1 MTVAAKW
8 RRMSARVDE
17 VSAAVNSGSIDEC
30 PDAVAGA
37 LDALYDLW
45 EAWRSART
53 GVGVTVKV
61 VDDDRAVSGEPDG
74 ETAAAL
80 VFGRGGKTHAMV
92 EFGDLTDTFSDTF
105 RDLYGVWRWQPY
117 TDPNPRYR
125 TRCAWYAQHVAGQ
138 EVLPPFM
145 RALAWL
151 KTQSEVSP

>member
-1 MTVAAKW
+1 MTVAANW
-8 RRMSARVDE
+8 RRLSARVEE
-17 VSAAVNSGSIDEC
+17 VNAAVNSGSIVEC

-45 EAWRSART
+45 EAWRSERSD
-53 GVGVTVKV
+53 VGVSVKV
-61 VDDDRAVSGEPDG
+61 ADDDRAVSGEPDG

-80 VFGRGGKTHAMV
+80 VFARGGKTHAMV

-105 RDLYGVWRWQPY
+105 RDLFGVWRWQPY
-117 TDPNPRYR
+117 NDADPRYS

-138 EVLPPFM
+138 EVLAPFT

-151 KTQSEVSP
+151 KAQPEVAP

>member
-17 VSAAVNSGSIDEC
+17 VSAAVDSGSIDEC

-74 ETAAAL
+74 ETTAAL
-80 VFGRGGKTHAMV
+80 VFARGGKTHAMV
-92 EFGDLTDTFSDTF
+92 EFGDLTDFS
-105 RDLYGVWRWQPY
+105 
-117 TDPNPRYR
+117 
-125 TRCAWYAQHVAGQ
+125 
-138 EVLPPFM
+138 
-145 RALAWL
+145 
-151 KTQSEVSP
+151 